1 MNIGKT
7 KQFIK
12 RYQKLPKSIQ
22 KKVDK
27 QILFLVSDFYH
38 PSLNTKKLLSYED
51 WWEFRVDY
59 NYRMIGKKIDEG
71 IILHSVGPHDV
82 GLGKK

>member
-1 MNIGKT
+1 MQIAKT
-7 KQFIK
+7 ENFVL

-27 QILFLVSDFYH
+27 QIINLSKNFLY
-38 PSLNTKKLLSYED
+38 PSLRTKKLKGFDD

-59 NYRMIGKKIDEG
+59 HYRMIGKKMADT
-71 IILHSVGPHDV
+71 IIFHSVGPHDE
-82 GLGKK
+82 GLKP

>member
-1 MNIGKT
+1 MSIGKT

-12 RYQKLPKSIQ
+12 RYRKLPKFIQ
-22 KKVDK
+22 RKVDK
-27 QILFLVSDFYH
+27 QILFLADDFYH
-38 PSLNTKKLLSYED
+38 PSLRVKKLMSVED

-59 NYRMIGKKIDEG
+59 NYRMIGKKTDSA
-71 IILHSVGPHDV
+71 IILHSVGTHDE